1 MSTEQ
6 KKEYTERK
14 FTRINP
20 RAYYDKLQ
28 DYFDLMVKEKKCAL
42 VPQSKVIGNYAGM
55 TYEFKVGPHK
65 GHWAQISIPRGS
77 TASKPTHYR
86 EYDPETKQMVK
97 TPEGKD
103 RYFQVFDAIGA
114 INNIPEDTKQF
125 PQKINI
131 IVKHFGRY
139 EAKQI
144 GDYDQKI
151 DEKARDAKK
160 REKGL
165 TAAQIKQTQDIRESE
180 LATMIGKMVSEIE
193 NTGTLYGKQAMQVPI
208 RVSPN
213 AISHAQNNQFPSR
226 EAILDSE
233 NTFKTKNGQWFYQ
246 GPVLSGLQYVAAMQ
260 DGKED
265 SRYMLESDIVN
276 LTDPT
281 RLVNNK
287 PKVLKYAAIR
297 SMHES
302 NKKNCILLRGG
313 KYLSPNY
320 AYGKDLGLRAIKGE
334 DGKPLPLEET
344 KEKLGLN
351 CIYIDHTGGDHL
363 TLQRYVNIANFVEK
377 PNGMEEDDHSRDE
390 TIYPRYLAKGTN
402 MKGFVSHMYHLYGKC
417 ILDKEAFEKNPV
429 EEMRTIITNHT
440 PNGQIK
446 NQGMRA
452 LQRELTLDRVFRRAG
467 FQEGI
472 QIPDEDKKAILEWLN
487 KDLENK
493 ETLGEHFMN
502 AMTAMDRNNAF
513 LMGASREEIL
523 GKAQEMEA
531 RPKFKNVQIAMQSDY
546 RMTNGKVLPA
556 GAGGPLSMPL
566 SGVNAYNILRDM
578 CYRDKQLYAEPNNPD
593 YHKRVR
599 FDLKLGDMEYSNVT
613 MSLGSLE
620 TGNVS
625 TVSEAMVNLLTKN
638 SRDEAYS
645 RERINRGFGKVKALE
660 EAGLLPESLKSMDR
674 VDFASMKRG
683 EFTRDL
689 QAAWTALDAFKMDER
704 SYLKL
709 QHYAGKEPALDLSK
723 EADVYRY
730 EVPSENQTRLYE
742 ALGTSNIIRIMHPE
756 QEALQLRDR
765 TESLVVELR
774 RPLEPYKYTDENGTT
789 VNHKDE
795 FGSGHVTF
803 YDWAESKD
811 RATAPLEA
819 IAFLKGD
826 EYGKDSNFKRKFSL
840 DLEVLDE
847 NGKSTGNV
855 MSKQGEEARGLLL
868 SMADRDEKAWKG
880 EKNGQRSVYNMDTF
894 KVTAKW
900 DNEPIFEA
908 QGRLGEKAF
917 SNGRSIEEVL
927 ASQEEKLSDK
937 GKAALNEML
946 ENSVVQ
952 QKYSPDH
959 DLATAMLSNEPVTEK
974 EIARVLKGNKKVPEL
989 DESMDRVD
997 RLEVE
1002 ARVNMRKSDSDVM
1015 NYIVDTAM
1023 KEEKA
1028 RTPEQM
1034 ESIKAEILKAR
1045 PDSKELVEQ
1054 SFARDEVQ
1062 KKVASRGR

>member
-6 KKEYTERK
+6 TKANTERK
-14 FTRINP
+14 FTKINAK
-20 RAYYDKLQ
+20 AYYDKLQ

-55 TYEFKVGPHK
+55 TYEFKVGSSK

-86 EYDPETKQMVK
+86 EYDPEKKQMVK

-114 INNIPEDTKQF
+114 INNIPEDTKCF

-139 EAKQI
+139 DAEQI

-151 DEKARDAKK
+151 DAKAREEKK
-160 REKGL
+160 NEKGL
-165 TAAQIKQTQDIRESE
+165 TAKEVQTTQEIRQTV
-180 LATMIGKMVSEIE
+180 LKPMIEKMINEIQT
-193 NTGTLYGKQAMQVPI
+193 TGTLFGKKSMQVPI
-208 RVSPN
+208 RIAPN
-213 AISHAQNNQFPSR
+213 AIAHAQNDQFPSR
-226 EAILDSE
+226 EAILESE
-233 NTFKTKNGQWFYQ
+233 RTFKTKKGQWFYQ
-246 GPVLSGLQYVAAMQ
+246 GAVLSGLQYVAALQ
-260 DGKED
+260 DGKAD
-265 SRYMLESDIVN
+265 SRYMLESEIVN
-276 LTDPT
+276 KTDPT
-281 RLVNNK
+281 RLVNGK

-302 NKKNCILLRGG
+302 NSKNFVYLRGG
-313 KYLSPNY
+313 SHLSPNY
-320 AYGKDLGLRAIKGE
+320 AYGKDIGLRAVKGE
-334 DGKPLPLEET
+334 DGKPIPVAEAS
-344 KEKLGLN
+344 KQLGLD
-351 CIYIDHTGGDHL
+351 CIYIEHKGGDHL
-363 TLQRYVNIANFVEK
+363 TLQRYINIENMVEK
-377 PNGMEEDDHSRDE
+377 PNNMDEDDHSRDE

-402 MKGFVSHMYHLYGKC
+402 KKGLLSHMGHLYGKC
-417 ILDKEAFEKNPV
+417 IIDKEAFAKNPTQ
-429 EEMRTIITNHT
+429 EMRTIIENHT
-440 PNGQIK
+440 PNGKIR

-452 LQRELTLDRVFRRAG
+452 LQRELTLDRVLRRAG
-467 FQEGI
+467 KQESSE
-472 QIPDEDKKAILEWLN
+472 IPPEDCKAIVEWLE
-487 KDLENK
+487 KDLEN
-493 ETLGEHFMN
+493 EATLGDHFMN

-523 GKAQEMEA
+523 GRAQEMEA

-546 RMTNGKVLPA
+546 RMTNGKLLPA

-566 SGVNAYNILRDM
+566 SGVNAYNILRDV
-578 CYRDKQLYAEPNNPD
+578 CYRDKQLYTEPNNPD

-599 FDLKLGDMEYSNVT
+599 FDLKLGDAVYKNVT
-613 MSLGSLE
+613 MSLGNLD

-625 TVSEAMVNLLTKN
+625 TVSEAMVNVLTKN

-645 RERINRGFGKVKALE
+645 RDRINTGFGKVKALQ
-660 EAGLLPESLKSMDR
+660 EAGLLPESLKQMDR
-674 VDFASMKRG
+674 VDFARMKRG
-683 EFTRDL
+683 EYDRDM
-689 QAAWTALDAFKMDER
+689 QDAWTALEAFKVDER

-709 QHYAGKEPALDLSK
+709 QEYAGKKPELDLTK

-774 RPLEPYKYTDENGTT
+774 KPLEPYKFTDDNGNR
-789 VNHKDE
+789 VNHKDK
-795 FGSGHVTF
+795 FKSGHVTF
-803 YDWAESKD
+803 YDPSTSKD
-811 RATAPLEA
+811 RATVPLEA

-826 EYGKDSNFKRKFSL
+826 EYGKDSKFKQKFSL
-840 DLEVLDE
+840 DIEVLDDD
-847 NGKSTGNV
+847 GKSQNNV
-855 MSKQGEEARGLLL
+855 LTKQGEEARGLLL
-868 SMADRDEKAWKG
+868 SMADRDEKAWQG
-880 EKNGQRSVYNMDTF
+880 EKQGLRSVYNMDNF
-894 KVTAKW
+894 KITAKW

-917 SNGRSIEEVL
+917 SNGRSVEEMML
-927 ASQEEKLSDK
+927 AKQDTLSDK

-959 DLATAMLSNEPVTEK
+959 EIATSMLSNEPVTDK
-974 EIARVLKGNKKVPEL
+974 EIAKVLRANKKVPEL
-989 DESMDRVD
+989 DASMDRVD

-1002 ARVNMRKSDSDVM
+1002 ARVNLRKTDAAIMD
-1015 NYIVDTAM
+1015 YIVDTAL
-1023 KEEKA
+1023 KEDKA
-1028 RTPEQM
+1028 KTPEQLAG
-1034 ESIKAEILKAR
+1034 IKAEIEKAR
-1045 PDSKELVEQ
+1045 PDSKELIEQ

-1062 KKVASRGR
+1062 KRVPSRGR